1 MALIV
6 NCLKTISSSEEW
18 QQVTDE
24 LERVWNLPHAVG
36 ALDGDHTTIRNPK
49 IGGSN
54 FHNYKGFNSTNLM
67 AICDAKYDHMVGIMM
82 PQLLADLIFLT

>member
-6 NCLKTISSSEEW
+6 NYLKTISSSEEW

-36 ALDGDHTTIRNPK
+36 ALDGEHTTI
-49 IGGSN
+49 GGYN

-82 PQLLADLIFLT
+82 LQFLADLIFLT